1 MYVNFSITVG
11 MSAAEEI
18 SEYLLDCGALS
29 VSQAPFEG
37 GLKLT
42 ALFDE
47 SVSDNLAE
55 EFAEFDPVIE
65 TVEDRDWQNEWI
77 EHYEPVVV
85 DDVCAIIPAGMVF
98 ETEVTRIEI
107 DPRDAFGSGTH
118 PTTIMCLHHLN
129 DVIMKSEVKP
139 EDLRLIDI
147 GTGSGILAIFA
158 ALKGVGI
165 AEGFDIEEKAVI
177 RAGENAARNGI
188 SSRTRF
194 HVSSIENLSGYG
206 LYDIV
211 CANLQSVIIENNIEK
226 IIRCVKPGGVIIA
239 SGIGAQWKKGI
250 RRLFVENGLD
260 IDTEAESE
268 GWMGY
273 ILSPRRE
280 KLLD

>member
-1 MYVNFSITVG
+1 M
-11 MSAAEEI
+11 
-18 SEYLLDCGALS
+18 
-29 VSQAPFEG
+29 
-37 GLKLT
+37 
-42 ALFDE
+42 
-47 SVSDNLAE
+47 
-55 EFAEFDPVIE
+55 
-65 TVEDRDWQNEWI
+65 
-77 EHYEPVVV
+77 
-85 DDVCAIIPAGMVF
+85 
-98 ETEVTRIEI
+98 
-107 DPRDAFGSGTH
+107 
-118 PTTIMCLHHLN
+118 
-129 DVIMKSEVKP
+129 
-139 EDLRLIDI
+139 
-147 GTGSGILAIFA
+147 
-158 ALKGVGI
+158 
-165 AEGFDIEEKAVI
+165 
-177 RAGENAARNGI
+177 NGI

-194 HVSSIENLSGYG
+194 HVHPSRIFGYG